1 MQVRPLTWIVLPES
15 VVLRTLPAVSMVQVL
30 PSLVAAVSPASRS
43 SPSGGC
49 SVIRVLVAPPVVP
62 SKVV

>member
-1 MQVRPLTWIVLPES
+1 MQVRPLTLTVHPES
-15 VVLRTLPAVSMVQVL
+15 MVLGILPAASMVQVP
-30 PSLVAAVSPASRS
+30 PSLVAAVYLASPS